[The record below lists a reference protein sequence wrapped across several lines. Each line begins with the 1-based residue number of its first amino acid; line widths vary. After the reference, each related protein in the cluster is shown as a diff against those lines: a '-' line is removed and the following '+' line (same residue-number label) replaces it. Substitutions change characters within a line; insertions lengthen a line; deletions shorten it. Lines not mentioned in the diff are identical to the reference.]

1 MEAKTEIG
9 MALDEFIRLYDTEG
23 AFELINGERIAKI
36 PNIAGH
42 GEIVEL
48 IFLAIHVWV
57 SAKALGKIVREMPFV
72 LSYTSNWVTGSRI
85 PDVMYFRAERFTPY
99 QESTP
104 DWKNKP
110 YILIPDL
117 AVEVVSPNDNLWE
130 LDEKVDLYLADGV
143 RLVWVIDPQR
153 KKVSVYTPAA
163 APYTRQQINLKSG
176 DMLTGGDIIP
186 GFEIAVDAI
195 FA

>member
-23 AFELINGERIAKI
+23 AFELINGERIPKM

-48 IFLAIHVWV
+48 IFLAIHALV
-57 SAKALGKIVREMPFV
+57 SAKMLGKVVREMPFV
-72 LSYTSNWVTGSRI
+72 LSYTSNWVTGSRV
-85 PDVMYFRAERFTPY
+85 PDLMYFRAERFNPY
-99 QESTP
+99 QETTP
-104 DWKNKP
+104 DWKDKP

-117 AVEVVSPNDNLWE
+117 VVEVVSPNDNLWE
-130 LDEKVDLYLADGV
+130 LDEKVDLYLADGIL
-143 RLVWVIDPQR
+143 LVWVIDPQR

-163 APYTRQQINLKSG
+163 PHTRQQTNLKSG
-176 DMLTGGDIIP
+176 DTLTGGDIIP
-186 GFEIAVDAI
+186 GFEIAIDAI